1 MKKRTFAL
9 VLALLM
15 MLPQL
20 AACSENAADQSGE
33 TTGQVSADNSTAPGS
48 DDTVSAEVEETEELL
63 PDIPALDFE
72 GETFTFLTSGAN
84 DTNGVDWETYDIYVE
99 EMNGDVINDSVM
111 DRNLY
116 IEETYNVD
124 IAEYKTSTATLS
136 EIQTEVKAAAGA
148 FDAAMTH
155 FENGANLAQSGSLH
169 NLYDMPYIDLTKPW
183 WDQRGVEDMNLMGGV
198 FLATGDITVIDN
210 DATWVLM
217 FNKQM
222 HEDLGLENLYDLV
235 REDRWTYDTFYTM
248 AAGASIDTNGDGVL
262 KWKDDIFGFLTS
274 NYSSQGLM
282 YASGEKIVTRDADN
296 NLVALSDIN
305 RLSGVVELAAKIM
318 GDKMITFQ
326 TGYESSTAA
335 DLRIIFEEGRGLFF
349 GEVMQCII
357 RMRDSETQFGLVPWP
372 KYDEAQKDF
381 YNLVHTSAGRG
392 VVIPVSQTD
401 YEITGAIIEAM
412 AAKSMYTVTPAYYD
426 VALTYKYMRD
436 TESAEMLDIIL
447 ASRVYDLGLI
457 ANYGGMASGIAAV
470 ITDGSANLAS
480 TWAKFEKVFN
490 KTMSKA
496 VEKYTEVMAR
506 DGIG

>member
-1 MKKRTFAL
+1 MKKQAL
-9 VLALLM
+9 TLMLAISM
-15 MLPQL
+15 MLPL
-20 AACSENAADQSGE
+20 LVACAENAANNDESISPAVSTTPTSSEEE
-33 TTGQVSADNSTAPGS
+33 TVPD
-48 DDTVSAEVEETEELL
+48 VEEEETELL
-63 PDIPALDFE
+63 PDIPDLDF
-72 GETFTFLTSGAN
+72 GGRTFTFLTSGIN
-84 DTNGVDWETYDIYVE
+84 DTNGTDWETYDIYVE
-99 EMNGDVINDSVM
+99 EYTGDVINDAVM

-116 IEETYNVD
+116 LEDAYNIK
-124 IAEYKTSTATLS
+124 IAEYKTSGTTLS

-155 FENGANLAQSGSLH
+155 FENGASLAQSGSLH
-169 NLYDMPYIDLTKPW
+169 NLYDIPYIDLTKPW

-222 HEDLGLENLYDLV
+222 HEDLGLDDLYDLV

-248 AAGASIDTNGDGVL
+248 AAGASIDTNGDGQL

-274 NYSSQGLM
+274 SYSSQGLM
-282 YASGEKIVTRDADN
+282 YASGEKLVTRDSDN
-296 NLVALSDIN
+296 NLVAISDVN
-305 RLSGVVELAAKIM
+305 RLSGVVEVAAKIM

-326 TGYESSTAA
+326 TGYEGSGSA

-372 KYDEAQKDF
+372 KYDETQKDF
-381 YNLVHTSAGRG
+381 YNLIHTSAGRG

-401 YEITGAIIEAM
+401 YEFVGAIIEAM

-447 ASRVYDLGLI
+447 ASRIYDLGLI
-457 ANYGGMASGIAAV
+457 ANYGSMASNIASI
-470 ITDGSANLAS
+470 ITSGAGNLSS
-480 TWAKFEKVFN
+480 TWAKTEKVFR
-490 KTMSKA
+490 KTMEKA
-496 VEKYTEVMAR
+496 VEKYATVMER
-506 DGIG
+506 DG